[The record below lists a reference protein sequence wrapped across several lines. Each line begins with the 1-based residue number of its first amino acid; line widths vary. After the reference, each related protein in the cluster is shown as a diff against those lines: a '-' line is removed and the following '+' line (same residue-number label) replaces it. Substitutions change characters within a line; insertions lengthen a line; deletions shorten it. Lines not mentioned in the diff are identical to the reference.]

1 MSLQL
6 QQLTKQFPQ
15 NNGLPATVLDQIDL
29 TIREGEFVSPLG
41 PSGCGQSTLRALRS
55 GFPLRALGALKLES
69 KEILKPSP
77 DKGVVFQEAALFPWL
92 NVRDNVIFPLRKK
105 FHKAKRTE
113 QAEYFLQK
121 VQLGKFMEHYPHE
134 LSGGMQQR

>member
-1 MSLQL
+1 LLGTSCDDNSTVLSLIAGL
-6 QQLTKQFPQ
+6 QQPKF
-15 NNGLPATVLDQIDL
+15 G
-29 TIREGEFVSPLG
+29 TI
-41 PSGCGQSTLRALRS
+41 
-55 GFPLRALGALKLES
+55 KLEN
-69 KEILKPSP
+69 KEILKPSL

-134 LSGGMQQR
+134 LSGGM

>member
-1 MSLQL
+1 IK
-6 QQLTKQFPQ
+6 QLTKQIPQ
-15 NNGLPATVLDQIDL
+15 NNGTPTTVFDQIDI
-29 TIREGEFVSPLG
+29 TIQEGKFFSLLG
-41 PSGCGQSTLRALRS
+41 PSGCSKSTLLSLIAGLQLPTF
-55 GFPLRALGALKLES
+55 GTIKLES

-121 VQLGKFMEHYPHE
+121 VQ
-134 LSGGMQQR
+134 

>member
-6 QQLTKQFPQ
+6 EQLTKQFPQ
-15 NNGLPATVLDQIDL
+15 NNAPPATVLAQIDL
-29 TIREGEFVSPLG
+29 TIQEGAFVALLTPYA
-41 PSGCGQSTLRALRS
+41 CGKSTVLSLIARIQIQRI
-55 GFPLRALGALKLES
+55 RTNKLES

-77 DKGVVFQEAALFPWL
+77 EKGVGFEEAALFAWL

-113 QAEYFLQK
+113 EGEYFLQK
-121 VQLGKFMEHYPHE
+121 VQLGKFMEH
-134 LSGGMQQR
+134 